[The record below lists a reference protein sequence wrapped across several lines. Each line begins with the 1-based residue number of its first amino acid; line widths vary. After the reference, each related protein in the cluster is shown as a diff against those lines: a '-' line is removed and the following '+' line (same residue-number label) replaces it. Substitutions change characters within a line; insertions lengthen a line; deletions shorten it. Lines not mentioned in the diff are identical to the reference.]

1 MATMGMAVKTPDDAY
16 AIDVCET
23 VLFGNTILP
32 QEQVRTAWNYVLA
45 KMRDANLY
53 EWKWG
58 ELVETVGRRIAERHG
73 TEK

>member
-1 MATMGMAVKTPDDAY
+1 MATMGYAVKTKEDAY

-23 VLFGNTILP
+23 VLFGNTVLP
-32 QEQVRTAWNYVLA
+32 DAQVKDAWNYVLA

-58 ELVETVGRRIAERHG
+58 ELVETTGRRIEQG
-73 TEK
+73 GK